1 MTPGDRQTTCGV
13 TRGIFWIDISPYVY
27 VWHMCIDIQLYT
39 HIYIWP
45 AGNLLSSQG
54 GDSDPVLSV
63 RLVEGVRAKE

>member
-1 MTPGDRQTTCGV
+1 M
-13 TRGIFWIDISPYVY
+13 DISPYVY
-27 VWHMCIDIQLYT
+27 GWHMCIDIQLYT